1 MRSLLVKTLLL
12 KYFFFNI
19 RSILKSNSD
28 ISKKE
33 VRMVNE
39 IPDLRSQVP
48 ILRLSQLYSH
58 FLNPL
63 IKYKLEGMLKLIS
76 LL

>member
-1 MRSLLVKTLLL
+1 
-12 KYFFFNI
+12 
-19 RSILKSNSD
+19 
-28 ISKKE
+28 
-33 VRMVNE
+33 MVNE